1 MTSRSTSA
9 TGCFGHTSGCWI
21 SGPGTLSRSA
31 EWTSPAG
38 RTVRVTSV
46 RLVSFTQRAMAAVS
60 YQVEPVGG
68 PARVALQSEL
78 VANQQLPPSGG
89 DPRAAAVLEAPLR
102 PEEHRL
108 MMGRAALVHKTG
120 RSGVRVAVAVHHLV
134 DGPAGTGQVTGTNPD
149 VARRT
154 VIAWLEPGQHLHL
167 VKFVAFGWSGT
178 RSRPALRDQVEGALA
193 PARPARWGGPAAR
206 H

>member
-21 SGPGTLSRSA
+21 SGPRTVSRSA

-68 PARVALQSEL
+68 PARVALPAEL
-78 VANQQLPPSGG
+78 VANQQLPPPGG
-89 DPRAAAVLEAPLR
+89 DPRAAAGLGAPPR
-102 PEEHRL
+102 PAGHRL
-108 MMGRAALVHKTG
+108 VMGRAAPGHKK
-120 RSGVRVAVAVHHLV
+120 
-134 DGPAGTGQVTGTNPD
+134 GPRG
-149 VARRT
+149 
-154 VIAWLEPGQHLHL
+154 L
-167 VKFVAFGWSGT
+167 
-178 RSRPALRDQVEGALA
+178 
-193 PARPARWGGPAAR
+193 GGGG
-206 H
+206 